1 MKKILLSLLSL
12 VLSLSLCGCWDRRE
26 IGEIAIVM
34 GFAVDSTEN
43 EDEIEITAQIA
54 NTRTIAAASESGGSG
69 GGEQKPYLNLSA
81 SAEYV
86 FPAIRSSITKS
97 GSKLYMSHNYVILFG
112 QELAER
118 GLEKYMD
125 FFLRDHELRLDM
137 PLLVARGQGADVLD
151 ADTGF
156 QSIPA
161 LHINDLIST
170 QKQLSTG
177 MTVTILDF
185 MDRLSADRG
194 APMIPIMEIKEEKEK
209 QTLHLSGTAVFDN
222 DTMIGELDEQQTR
235 GCLWASGK
243 VNEAVIMTEV
253 GDDKIG
259 IEVSQSSGGIKAE
272 TDDSG
277 NTTMVLS
284 VHARGDI
291 GSVRGSEDYTTKEG
305 VDILLKAFA
314 GEIEEEIRSCLE
326 KSRELKADV
335 FGFSDILYRYHPKL
349 WDQMQDAEFHNLPV
363 RIEVETKLDSSGRLG
378 QPIH

>member
-1 MKKILLSLLSL
+1 MKKLLLSILSL
-12 VLSLSLCGCWDRRE
+12 VLSLSLCGCWDQRE
-26 IGEIAIVM
+26 IGKIAIVM
-34 GFAVDSTEN
+34 GFAVDSAED

-112 QELAER
+112 QDIAER
-118 GLEKYMD
+118 GLGKYMD

-137 PLLVARGQGADVLD
+137 PLLIARGRGADVLD

-161 LHINDLIST
+161 LHINDLVRT
-170 QKQLSTG
+170 QEQLSTG

-185 MDRLSADRG
+185 MNRLSTDRG
-194 APMIPIMEIKEEKEK
+194 APMIPIIEVKEEKEK
-209 QTLHLSGTAVFDN
+209 QTLHMSGTAVFSD

-235 GCLWASGK
+235 GFLWASGS

-253 GDDKIG
+253 GDEKIG
-259 IEVSQSSGGIKAE
+259 IEVSRSSGGIRAE
-272 TDDSG
+272 TDESG
-277 NTTMVLS
+277 SVTMVLS
-284 VHARGDI
+284 VEARGDI
-291 GSVRGSEDYTTKEG
+291 GSVRGSENYTTKEG
-305 VDILLKAFA
+305 VDTLLGAFA
-314 GEIEEEIRSCLE
+314 GEIEEEIRTCLE
-326 KSRELKADV
+326 KSRELRADV
-335 FGFSDILYRYHPKL
+335 FGFSDVLYRYHPET
-349 WDQMQDAEFHNLPV
+349 WEQMQDAEFYNLPV
-363 RIEVETKLDSSGRLG
+363 RIEVKTQLDSSGRIG
-378 QPIH
+378 GPIT